1 MAIRMRRSSGNVF
14 EDVGFPRPEA
24 ERLLIRSELMSEVER
39 LIKKRRLTQ
48 KQAAKALGVTQP
60 RISDLVRGHID
71 LFSIDTLVDMLGL
84 LGVGVTLKTKVRR
97 GRRRVA

>member
-14 EDVGFPRPEA
+14 EDAGFPRPEA

-71 LFSIDTLVDMLGL
+71 LFSIDTLIDMLGL
-84 LGVGVTLKTKVRR
+84 LGVGVTLKTKERR

>member
-71 LFSIDTLVDMLGL
+71 LFSIDTLIDMLGL
-84 LGVGVTLKTKVRR
+84 LGVGVTLKTKERR

>member
-71 LFSIDTLVDMLGL
+71 LFSIHTLVDMLGK
-84 LGVGVTLKTKVRR
+84 LGIAVTLKTKEIK

>member
-84 LGVGVTLKTKVRR
+84 LGVGVTLKTKERR